1 MSDRRRR
8 GSGCLVAVVALIA
21 VLAAVGI
28 VGDRVAK
35 SYAENR
41 LAETIQRELGAD
53 TTPTVSIAGWPFLWH
68 AWHREFDEASI
79 SADEF
84 TLSDQTRSIRVSD
97 VQVDLY
103 RVTTSSDFS
112 SAVLGQVDAS
122 GLLTWDE
129 LSRQV
134 GSGEVS
140 GAGDGRIRILYT
152 MVIFGQ
158 EIDVEASGR
167 PVLDRAAQQLRIE
180 DVNLR
185 VVGMD
190 VPQRITEQ
198 LMRMRLGEIDLT
210 LPLDLHITSLE
221 VVEEGVAI
229 TVNGHDLSVP
239 PN

>member
-1 MSDRRRR
+1 MSERRR
-8 GSGCLVAVVALIA
+8 GSGCLVAVVALIIA
-21 VLAAVGI
+21 LAAIGI
-28 VGDRVAK
+28 IGDRATK
-35 SYAENR
+35 SYVEKRVAD
-41 LAETIQRELGAD
+41 TIQQELGTDAP
-53 TTPTVSIAGWPFLWH
+53 PTVTVAGWPFLWQL
-68 AWHREFDEASI
+68 WHREFGEATI
-79 SADEF
+79 TADEI
-84 TLSDQTRSIRVSD
+84 TLSDDSRSVRIND
-97 VQVDLY
+97 INVDLY
-103 RVTTSSDFS
+103 RVTTADDFS
-112 SAVLGQVDAS
+112 SAVLGQVDAA

-140 GAGDGRIRILYT
+140 GAGNGRIEILYT

-167 PVLDRAAQQLRIE
+167 PVLDRASQQLLIE

-198 LMRMRLGEIDLT
+198 LLRMRLGEIDLT
-210 LPLDLHITSLE
+210 LPMDLQITSLE
-221 VVEEGVAI
+221 VVDRGVAI
-229 TVNGHDLSVP
+229 TVTGNNVSVP